1 MTYLVHVSLLTTLF
15 SVEKSGGGDYFSF
28 SGKPLLVAKRVAPA
42 PAALPPWLVT
52 TPTPFGTE

>member
-42 PAALPPWLVT
+42 PWLVT
-52 TPTPFGTE
+52 TPTPFGSE